1 MDLLQ
6 KNQMMEQCL
15 EEQIIEDYAVKK
27 VVESKC
33 LQPVGKKTRMF
44 LQEIENNQLA
54 STQTSWYKQNLQSPH
69 TKTH

>member
-1 MDLLQ
+1 
-6 KNQMMEQCL
+6 
-15 EEQIIEDYAVKK
+15 
-27 VVESKC
+27 
-33 LQPVGKKTRMF
+33 MF